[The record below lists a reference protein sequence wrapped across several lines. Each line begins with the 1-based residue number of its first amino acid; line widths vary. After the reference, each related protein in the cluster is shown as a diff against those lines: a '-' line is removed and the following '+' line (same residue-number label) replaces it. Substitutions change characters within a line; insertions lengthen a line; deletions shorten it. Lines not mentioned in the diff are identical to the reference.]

1 MPEVAYWILSDIL
14 SKIVGEQ
21 IQMLG
26 GLEFITKENTLVV
39 KNDDIEMSFEF
50 NEGYKNR
57 FGQS

>member
-21 IQMLG
+21 VQVLG
-26 GLEFITKENTLVV
+26 GLEFITKEDTIVV
-39 KNDDIEMSFEF
+39 KNDEIKMKFEF
-50 NEGYKNR
+50 HEGYKNR